1 MELPVD
7 GASLG
12 LSNRACDTSIIQK
25 AHLPRREQALALKM
39 KFLYFFRTTNFI
51 NLHFSEFSQSSFFI
65 ITRYIEISMV
75 E

>member
-7 GASLG
+7 GAYLG
-12 LSNRACDTSIIQK
+12 LSYQACDISIIQES
-25 AHLPRREQALALKM
+25 HPRRSEQALALKM
-39 KFLYFFRTTNFI
+39 KFLCFFRTTNFI